1 MVISS
6 LVEVVLIE
14 VTVIDGI
21 LADMVTRPNL
31 ILMAILAAE
40 KSSLLP
46 ATKFNTS
53 LYPLLS
59 PTDHLEPN
67 QVSVETI
74 WVLLIGSIRPP
85 FDYLR

>member
-1 MVISS
+1 MISS
-6 LVEVVLIE
+6 LVEVVSIE

-21 LADMVTRPNL
+21 LADMLTRPNL
-31 ILMAILAAE
+31 ILMAILADNCP
-40 KSSLLP
+40 LL
-46 ATKFNTS
+46 FYTS
-53 LYPLLS
+53 LYPLLF

-74 WVLLIGSIRPP
+74 WILLIGSIRPP

>member
-67 QVSVETI
+67 QVSRETFWI
-74 WVLLIGSIRPP
+74 LLIGLICPP

>member
-31 ILMAILAAE
+31 ILMAILAAD
-40 KSSLLP
+40 KSSVLP
-46 ATKFNTS
+46 AT
-53 LYPLLS
+53 
-59 PTDHLEPN
+59 
-67 QVSVETI
+67 
-74 WVLLIGSIRPP
+74 
-85 FDYLR
+85 

>member
-1 MVISS
+1 MVVISS

-31 ILMAILAAE
+31 ILMAILAAD
-40 KSSLLP
+40 KSLLP

-74 WVLLIGSIRPP
+74 WVLLIGLICPP